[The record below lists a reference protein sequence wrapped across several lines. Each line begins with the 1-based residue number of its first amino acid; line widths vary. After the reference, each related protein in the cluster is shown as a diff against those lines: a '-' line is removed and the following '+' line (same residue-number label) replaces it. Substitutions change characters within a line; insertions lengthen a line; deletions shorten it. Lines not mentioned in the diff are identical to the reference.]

1 MKGLAPYDLSILS
14 REVKVAR
21 DNVDMM
27 AETWVI
33 FGERE
38 LGKGESK
45 DGQEEEKEA
54 HEVPWV
60 GFKEIIC
67 VIKCLMVN
75 SIFYTGAIR

>member
-38 LGKGESK
+38 LGKGKNK
-45 DGQEEEKEA
+45 DGQEEEQKA

-60 GFKEIIC
+60 DFKETIC

-75 SIFYTGAIR
+75 KSFFC